1 MHTEDQT
8 TTVRRAEAND
18 LDRLVEIYVASC
30 HIAYADVLNASYHQF
45 LDDNAANGT
54 WKQTYEHHL
63 GALSTIVLVIE
74 KATQIEGFAILT
86 AKGNGNGKLDE
97 LFFHP
102 SAMGKGLGTIL
113 FDAVI
118 TQARALNIT
127 KLTLE
132 VVEQNVRALAFH
144 PPLSPHHRGPPNHPD
159 ARTNPHRFDDL
170 IDSGGRSNQH
180 FGSFGPQRRSC

>member
-144 PPLSPHHRGPPNHPD
+144 KSKNW
-159 ARTNPHRFDDL
+159 TET
-170 IDSGGRSNQH
+170 
-180 FGSFGPQRRSC
+180 RRYLHTTAGHQTIQMLELTLTVSTI

>member
-1 MHTEDQT
+1 MHTEEQAI
-8 TTVRRAEAND
+8 TVRLAEAPD

-30 HIAYADVLNASYHQF
+30 HTAYANVLNNSYHQF
-45 LDDNAANGT
+45 LDDNAVNGT
-54 WKQTYEHHL
+54 WRQTYEHHL

-74 KATQIEGFAILT
+74 KATRIEGFAILI
-86 AKGNGNGKLDE
+86 AKGMGTGELDE

-132 VVEQNVRALAFH
+132 VVEQNTRALAFYQSKEWTETRRYWH
-144 PPLSPHHRGPPNHPD
+144 TTAGHQTIQMLELVHVLEVR
-159 ARTNPHRFDDL
+159 ARAPFL
-170 IDSGGRSNQH
+170 
-180 FGSFGPQRRSC
+180 